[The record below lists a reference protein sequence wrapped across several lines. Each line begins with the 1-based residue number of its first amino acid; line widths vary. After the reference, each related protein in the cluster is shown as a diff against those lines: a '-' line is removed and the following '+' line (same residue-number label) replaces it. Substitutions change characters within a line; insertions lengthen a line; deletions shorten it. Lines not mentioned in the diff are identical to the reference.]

1 MDMKIKIFY
10 LFALFNLSLLF
21 AQESKM
27 STSEIEKFKNDILKD
42 SKKIKTLTADFTQ
55 YKVMSFLD
63 KPIISKG
70 KLYLQNPKAM
80 RWNYSQPI
88 NYSVIFNSGKI
99 YINDEGKKTS
109 MDLQGNKNFEKLNQL
124 IVGSVSGNLFN
135 TNDFIISYSKTSNT
149 RIAKMQPK
157 LKDIKKYIK
166 EIHLIFNTG
175 QTTVS
180 EVRLI
185 EPSNDY
191 TQILFTNKSLNKSI
205 NASVFNP

>member
-1 MDMKIKIFY
+1 MFMKTKIFL
-10 LFALFNLSLLF
+10 LFMFFTLTVF

-27 STSEIEKFKNDILKD
+27 SSAEIEKCKKDIIAD
-42 SKKIKTLTADFTQ
+42 SKKIETLTADFTQ

-80 RWNYSQPI
+80 RWNYTQPMDY
-88 NYSVIFNSGKI
+88 NVIFNHNKI
-99 YINDEGKKTS
+99 YINDEGKKS
-109 MDLQGNKNFEKLNQL
+109 SVDLQGNKKFEKLNQL

-135 TNDFIISYSKTSNT
+135 TKDFDITYAKTDKA
-149 RIAKMQPK
+149 RIAKLQPK

-166 EIHLIFNTG
+166 EIQLTFYAG
-175 QTTVS
+175 QSTVT
-180 EVRLI
+180 EVKMI

-191 TQILFTNKSLNKSI
+191 TKILFTNKSLNKSI

>member
-1 MDMKIKIFY
+1 MFMKIKIVFFLV
-10 LFALFNLSLLF
+10 LFVMKIS

-27 STSEIEKFKNDILKD
+27 SNIEIEKFKKDIISD
-42 SKKIKTLTADFTQ
+42 SKNIETLMADFTQ
-55 YKVMSFLD
+55 YKVMSFLE

-80 RWNYSQPI
+80 RWNYTQPI
-88 NYSVIFNSGKI
+88 DYNVIFNNGKI

-109 MDLQGNKNFEKLNQL
+109 VDIQGNKKFEKLNQL

-135 TNDFIISYSKTSNT
+135 TSDFDITYAKTDKS
-149 RIAKMQPK
+149 RIAKLQPK

-166 EIHLIFNTG
+166 EIQLTFYTG
-175 QTTVS
+175 QSTVT
-180 EVRLI
+180 EVKMI

-191 TQILFTNKSLNKSI
+191 TKILFTNKSLNKTI

>member
-1 MDMKIKIFY
+1 MFMKTKIFL
-10 LFALFNLSLLF
+10 LFMFFTLTVF

-27 STSEIEKFKNDILKD
+27 SSAEIEKFKKDIIAD
-42 SKKIKTLTADFTQ
+42 SKKIETLTADFTQ

-80 RWNYSQPI
+80 RWNYTQPMDY
-88 NYSVIFNSGKI
+88 NVIFNHNKI
-99 YINDEGKKTS
+99 YINDEGKKS
-109 MDLQGNKNFEKLNQL
+109 SVDLQGNKKFEKLNQL

-135 TNDFIISYSKTSNT
+135 TKDFDISYAKTDKA
-149 RIAKMQPK
+149 RIAKLQPK

-166 EIHLIFNTG
+166 EIQLTFYAG
-175 QTTVS
+175 QSTVT
-180 EVRLI
+180 EVKMI

-191 TQILFTNKSLNKSI
+191 TKILFTNKSLNKSI

>member
-1 MDMKIKIFY
+1 MFMKIKIVFFLV
-10 LFALFNLSLLF
+10 LFVMKIS

-27 STSEIEKFKNDILKD
+27 SNIEIEKFKKDIISD
-42 SKKIKTLTADFTQ
+42 SKNIETLMADFTQ
-55 YKVMSFLD
+55 YKVMSFLE

-80 RWNYSQPI
+80 RWNYTQPI
-88 NYSVIFNSGKI
+88 DYNVIFNNGKI

-109 MDLQGNKNFEKLNQL
+109 VDIQGNKKFEKLNQL

-135 TNDFIISYSKTSNT
+135 TSDFDITYAKTDKS
-149 RIAKMQPK
+149 RIAKLQPK

-166 EIHLIFNTG
+166 EIQLTFYIG
-175 QTTVS
+175 QSTVT
-180 EVRLI
+180 EVKMI

-191 TQILFTNKSLNKSI
+191 TKILFTNKSLNKTI